1 MSNPEE
7 GFLQVDAPDTES
19 KPKIRKVA
27 MISPGFRQTEEGSV
41 LRPRV
46 LGFKLPTDPNDI
58 RNFKMG
64 LIAVTVSAAIFI
76 GLEYKQV
83 YEAAREGKHQLHA
96 VAHDTKHSI
105 LEFFKK

>member
-1 MSNPEE
+1 MPNQEEELSQVVDPE
-7 GFLQVDAPDTES
+7 TES
-19 KPKIRKVA
+19 KPKVRKVA
-27 MISPGFRQTEEGSV
+27 LISPGFRQTGEGTV

-46 LGFKLPTDPNDI
+46 LGFKLPSDPNDI

-64 LIAVTVSAAIFI
+64 LVAVGVSAVIFI

>member
-1 MSNPEE
+1 
-7 GFLQVDAPDTES
+7 
-19 KPKIRKVA
+19 
-27 MISPGFRQTEEGSV
+27 
-41 LRPRV
+41 
-46 LGFKLPTDPNDI
+46 
-58 RNFKMG
+58 MG
-64 LIAVTVSAAIFI
+64 LVAVAVSAVIFI

>member
-7 GFLQVDAPDTES
+7 EFPQIDPPDTES
-19 KPKIRKVA
+19 KPKIRKVS
-27 MISPGFRQTEEGSV
+27 MISPGFRQTEERSV

-46 LGFKLPTDPNDI
+46 LGFKLPADPNDI

-64 LIAVTVSAAIFI
+64 LVAVAVSVVIFI